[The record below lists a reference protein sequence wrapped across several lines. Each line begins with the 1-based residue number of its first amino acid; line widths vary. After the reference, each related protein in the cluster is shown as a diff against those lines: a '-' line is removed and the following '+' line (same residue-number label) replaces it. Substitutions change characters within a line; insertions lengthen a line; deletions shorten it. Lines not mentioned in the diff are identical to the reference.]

1 LLTRGLLTLTTGAR
15 YYQRAL
21 EQIVGPEPR
30 AASFA
35 SSVIRLSCSVAPWPG
50 QLNRS
55 VALTLMPSATNIS
68 DLVPKDKLDLAT
80 ANAAVD
86 VGYPAVAPILPDL
99 LTWLQ
104 DCNWPVAHVLAPF
117 LASIGEPLVP
127 HVAKIMNSDDYVWK
141 YWMIGAIM
149 RYSPDVAR
157 SFRGELERLVNSPT
171 QIEAHEELDQLAQE
185 VLKLYGWAA

>member
-1 LLTRGLLTLTTGAR
+1 MLS
-15 YYQRAL
+15 
-21 EQIVGPEPR
+21 R
-30 AASFA
+30 AAA
-35 SSVIRLSCSVAPWPG
+35 EA
-50 QLNRS
+50 QRS
-55 VALTLMPSATNIS
+55 VASCLMPSTTNVS
-68 DLVPKDKLDLAT
+68 VLRPKDKLDLVA

-86 VGYPAVAPILPDL
+86 AGYPAVAPILPEL

-127 HVAKIMNSDDYVWK
+127 HVRKIMDSDDYIWK

-157 SFRGELERLVNSPT
+157 SFRSELLRLVHSPT
-171 QIEAHEELDQLAQE
+171 QVEAHEQLDQLARE
-185 VLKLYGWAA
+185 VLDLYGWVS